1 MLWTNVV
8 LILFVSYFTYINA
21 DEYMKREFSLVQP
34 YFGTYK
40 MEWRSIDCMLISFL
54 TVFISF
60 AKRCRHVVTLLGF

>member
-1 MLWTNVV
+1 MLWTNAV

-40 MEWRSIDCMLISFL
+40 M
-54 TVFISF
+54 
-60 AKRCRHVVTLLGF
+60 